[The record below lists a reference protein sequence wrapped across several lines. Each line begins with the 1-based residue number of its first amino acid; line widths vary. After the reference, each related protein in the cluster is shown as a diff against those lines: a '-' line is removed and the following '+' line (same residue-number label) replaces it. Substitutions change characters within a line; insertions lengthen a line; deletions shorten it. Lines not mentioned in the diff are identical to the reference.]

1 MQAENSWQNH
11 VIESIQCCVSFTDG
25 KDTGK
30 GGNTDALG
38 EAEVPKVGK
47 RNTKCKG
54 KKLNYGKFQFLL
66 LPQKEPV
73 CVTAICF

>member
-11 VIESIQCCVSFTDG
+11 DIESIQCCVSFTDG

-38 EAEVPKVGK
+38 EAEGPKVGK
-47 RNTKCKG
+47 RSTKREG
-54 KKLNYGKFQFLL
+54 KN
-66 LPQKEPV
+66 
-73 CVTAICF
+73 